1 MHEKRVNNEWTWPSF
16 GNHEVMEIELLAP
29 SLDLFLLV
37 LAESRSKAVSSLAE
51 HFPQVAFF
59 FLLIPFHLSKIEPQ
73 SPSQLFISTAMCVRV
88 PM

>member
-1 MHEKRVNNEWTWPSF
+1 
-16 GNHEVMEIELLAP
+16 MEIELLAP

-37 LAESRSKAVSSLAE
+37 LAE

-88 PM
+88 PMQYSFSRGSLQLGIFSPGWS